1 MAYLCDATTH
11 ASILGVALALSFST
25 SVFVGVLAV
34 SLATIVTMFSR
45 RGYTMDT
52 LLREMA
58 NSALAFGLLAI
69 SLPEGVRIDLMAY
82 LFGHILAV
90 DKTDLAVI
98 WAGAALVARS

>member
-1 MAYLCDATTH
+1 MAYLCDATAH

-34 SLATIVTMFSR
+34 SLAMAMATIVTTLSR

-58 NSALAFGLLAI
+58 HSALSFGLLAV
-69 SLPEGVRIDLMAY
+69 SLLEAC
-82 LFGHILAV
+82 
-90 DKTDLAVI
+90 
-98 WAGAALVARS
+98 